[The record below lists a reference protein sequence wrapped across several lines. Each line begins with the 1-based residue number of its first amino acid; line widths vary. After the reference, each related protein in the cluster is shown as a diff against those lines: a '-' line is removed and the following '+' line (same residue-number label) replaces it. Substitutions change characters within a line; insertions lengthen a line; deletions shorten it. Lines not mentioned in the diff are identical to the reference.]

1 MHKSRCPAP
10 SIRLR
15 ALRRQARSLPR
26 RSPKLPAPA
35 VLALAWAGGSF
46 AFACGTGQVEL
57 PEPRRLV
64 VYSGERLAPA
74 KERMEEVDAWVRE
87 QWDSIQLDPSFMIYT
102 NVAEG
107 PVYPWET
114 LELNEAGDTARL
126 EVQGRPGAARSYTIY
141 AHYHL
146 MAAQD
151 RLDKWLPEAVGV
163 DAFDLEKQ
171 VLSRVADV
179 WVYQRSIFDEPPY
192 GLLDELAYA
201 KENGYLEDFILTARP
216 NEFVEA
222 RKAWSE
228 GDPARADAFRDWFLR
243 VFEREP
249 PGLRGSSPARPPGA
263 ASRPRTPAPSRTAT
277 GRAT

>member
-1 MHKSRCPAP
+1 
-10 SIRLR
+10 
-15 ALRRQARSLPR
+15 
-26 RSPKLPAPA
+26 
-35 VLALAWAGGSF
+35 
-46 AFACGTGQVEL
+46 
-57 PEPRRLV
+57 
-64 VYSGERLAPA
+64 
-74 KERMEEVDAWVRE
+74 
-87 QWDSIQLDPSFMIYT
+87 
-102 NVAEG
+102 
-107 PVYPWET
+107 
-114 LELNEAGDTARL
+114 
-126 EVQGRPGAARSYTIY
+126 
-141 AHYHL
+141 

-249 PGLRGSSPARPPGA
+249 PGLRGSSPPPARPLGKA
-263 ASRPRTPAPSRTAT
+263 ARAHAPAPSREPVSLRTTTGKAT
-277 GRAT
+277 